1 MVQFIIKP
9 ASAYGNINDKL
20 NGLACKVPFT
30 YFEILTRGDMTACC
44 FSWLPVEVGN
54 ILTDSTEDIINNV
67 DRIRIQNNMKN
78 SLFSDCNDQCPTLNS
93 LLSFGRKT
101 QNIVPIEELDNAIK
115 KSPISIGFSYDRSC
129 NLQCPSC
136 RNDLIFY
143 DPEDPTDI
151 NGQYI
156 KTIHNKVKLLID
168 ALLNQDHELILN
180 ITGSGDAFASAL
192 YWNYLLELAANPVS
206 KNIKIILNTNGV
218 LMTKENW
225 YAIKSLWPNIIRVLV
240 SVDAATE
247 DTYKIV
253 RKNGNFKKL
262 QRNLIDF
269 DELVDSKN
277 FPNLI
282 NWQTNFILQR
292 DNYKELKDF
301 VAWQLTFKSK
311 PSIWT
316 SLITQ
321 WGHITNEEFTSMA
334 VWQSTHLLYKELVE
348 ILKDPI
354 FQNPQLNL
362 GAMSALVNKE
372 QNV

>member
-1 MVQFIIKP
+1 
-9 ASAYGNINDKL
+9 
-20 NGLACKVPFT
+20 
-30 YFEILTRGDMTACC
+30 
-44 FSWLPVEVGN
+44 
-54 ILTDSTEDIINNV
+54 
-67 DRIRIQNNMKN
+67 MK
-78 SLFSDCNDQCPTLNS
+78 SS
-93 LLSFGRKT
+93 
-101 QNIVPIEELDNAIK
+101 
-115 KSPISIGFSYDRSC
+115 
-129 NLQCPSC
+129 
-136 RNDLIFY
+136 
-143 DPEDPTDI
+143 
-151 NGQYI
+151 
-156 KTIHNKVKLLID
+156 
-168 ALLNQDHELILN
+168 
-180 ITGSGDAFASAL
+180 
-192 YWNYLLELAANPVS
+192 
-206 KNIKIILNTNGV
+206 
-218 LMTKENW
+218 KENW

-301 VAWQLTFKSK
+301 VVWQLTFKSK

-334 VWQSTHLLYKELVE
+334 VWQSHHLLYKELVE

-354 FQNPQLNL
+354 FQNSQLNL
-362 GAMSALVNKE
+362 GAMSALINKE